1 MPASRPPQ
9 SADAYREV
17 GLTWWGHE
25 RARCQRWIED
35 GDPRLHPDFA
45 AGWTDE
51 EREAAQEQYHAAR
64 PTHRRQLEAM
74 DQRGYFEA
82 TLPPPVP
89 CDRSSALWPQ
99 LGERPRDVRVHR
111 DGRIA
116 GLTGA
121 ANRAR

>member
-64 PTHRRQLEAM
+64 AAHRRQLEAM
-74 DQRGYFEA
+74 DQRGYFEGDVAA
-82 TLPPPVP
+82 T
-89 CDRSSALWPQ
+89 SALRPQ
-99 LGERPRDVRVHR
+99 LGAVAWIRRTPPRCAGPPRRPD
-111 DGRIA
+111 
-116 GLTGA
+116 
-121 ANRAR
+121 